1 MIDDV
6 SLPTFDKCRSPFG
19 GKNTINSYGCL
30 RYHPAPE
37 IFLKGTCPIKNM
49 PGIDTDLFF
58 KKNLSL
64 QKCNQII
71 LLSSMT
77 SLKTLHI

>member
-1 MIDDV
+1 MIAFGEKTV
-6 SLPTFDKCRSPFG
+6 GPFG

-30 RYHPAPE
+30 RYNPALNILLQIQYFSE
-37 IFLKGTCPIKNM
+37 
-49 PGIDTDLFF
+49 
-58 KKNLSL
+58 KKNLGL
-64 QKCNQII
+64 EKCNQII